1 MPMTL
6 DKLKKLCEG
15 EKLKYFLAPD
25 RPMVMLGFGGIN
37 GRYQVVVPVELDGRF
52 VQFRTVS
59 YLHCPADH
67 RHLEPVL
74 RILSSLNYKLR
85 MTKFGWDPT
94 DGEIVGYAD
103 VWVEDGELTQAQFSS
118 CLRCLLPAIDL
129 NYKRLTQTL
138 ETGEDPGD
146 MALSAVSGAGLPP
159 ELRAALERL
168 VAGKGKGKDEG
179 QDKDKGKDEGDDPFP
194 TV

>member
-6 DKLKKLCEG
+6 EKLRRLCEG
-15 EKLKYFLAPD
+15 ESLKYFLAPD
-25 RPMVMLGFGGIN
+25 RPMVMMGFGGIN
-37 GRYQVVVPVELDGRF
+37 GRYQVVVPIELDGRF
-52 VQFRTVS
+52 LQFRTVA

-67 RHLEPVL
+67 PHLEQVL
-74 RILSSLNYKLR
+74 RILGSLNYKLR
-85 MTKFGWDPT
+85 LTKFGWDPG

-103 VWVEDGELTQAQFSS
+103 VWIEDGELTQTQFRS

-129 NYKRLTQTL
+129 NYKRLTQTM

-146 MALSAVSGAGLPP
+146 VVPSASAGGGLPP
-159 ELRAALERL
+159 DLQAALDRL
-168 VAGKGKGKDEG
+168 AGG
-179 QDKDKGKDEGDDPFP
+179 KDKGKDEGDRGKGEEKTDEPFP